1 MEIVISEKEN
11 NARYIAY
18 VFTSLQPLLE
28 ACGAKSAFSFDGDR
42 IFLKIAAEEKYE
54 TYLRRFAEEKIAE
67 VIAVG
72 YKYEYFRR
80 TLSPA
85 GLRGGER
92 EILLAALISADF
104 ADDKRYVFARLRGAS
119 VYSVDGF
126 FAFRLGA
133 LLRKWKGIVGC
144 VPPYFTREK
153 LSAFMRYLL
162 REDAGEKVI
171 VRGADIFDGKYHKL
185 RRATLIEEGA
195 TDMNAIREIIL
206 SGAGEVECVG
216 VPPPGQEKFLRDY
229 FAGKVSFM

>member
-42 IFLKIAAEEKYE
+42 IFLKIAAEGKYE

-92 EILLAALISADF
+92 EILLAALILPTTSAMRLLGC
-104 ADDKRYVFARLRGAS
+104 AVRRYTRWTVFL
-119 VYSVDGF
+119 
-126 FAFRLGA
+126 
-133 LLRKWKGIVGC
+133 
-144 VPPYFTREK
+144 
-153 LSAFMRYLL
+153 LSAFPPSRKSGGAWRNACLPIL
-162 REDAGEKVI
+162 RVKSSRLSWGTSCAKTRAG
-171 VRGADIFDGKYHKL
+171 R
-185 RRATLIEEGA
+185 
-195 TDMNAIREIIL
+195 
-206 SGAGEVECVG
+206 
-216 VPPPGQEKFLRDY
+216 
-229 FAGKVSFM
+229 

>member
-18 VFTSLQPLLE
+18 VFTSLQSLLE

-104 ADDKRYVFARLRGAS
+104 ADDKRYAFARLRGAKI
-119 VYSVDGF
+119 YTVDGF
-126 FAFRLGA
+126 FAFRLSSLA
-133 LLRKWKGIVGC
+133 EKWRGVAEC
-144 VPPYFTREK
+144 VPAYFTSEK
-153 LSAFMRYLL
+153 LAAFMGYIM
-162 REDAGEKVI
+162 REDAGGKVI
-171 VRGADIFDGKYHKL
+171 VRGAEIFDGKYHKL
-185 RRATLIEEGA
+185 RRATLIEEGVS
-195 TDMNAIREIIL
+195 DMNGIREIIL
-206 SGAGEVECVG
+206 SGAQEVECVG
-216 VPPPGQEKFLRDY
+216 SPSPGQEDFLKKY
-229 FAGKVSFM
+229 FAGRVRFT